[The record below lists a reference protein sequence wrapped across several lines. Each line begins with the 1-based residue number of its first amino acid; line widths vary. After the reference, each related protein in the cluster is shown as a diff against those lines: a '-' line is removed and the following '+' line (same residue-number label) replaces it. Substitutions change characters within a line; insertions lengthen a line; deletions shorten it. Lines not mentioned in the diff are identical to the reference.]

1 MRLGSTAK
9 AIDLYTNERVFKA
22 SETPKIVY
30 YICKGNGNVYDVI
43 YQKIKGLWTC
53 TCKNLRQI
61 PCSHIKAAQLLRE
74 EENEDKW
81 ENQDTNLELSI

>member
-9 AIDLYTNERVFKA
+9 AIDLVTNERVFKA

-30 YICKGNGNVYDVI
+30 YLCKGNGNVYDVI
-43 YQKIKGLWTC
+43 YQKIKSLWTC
-53 TCKNLRQI
+53 TCKNVRQI

-74 EENEDKW
+74 EENEDRRQ
-81 ENQDTNLELSI
+81 NQEIYMEPTL